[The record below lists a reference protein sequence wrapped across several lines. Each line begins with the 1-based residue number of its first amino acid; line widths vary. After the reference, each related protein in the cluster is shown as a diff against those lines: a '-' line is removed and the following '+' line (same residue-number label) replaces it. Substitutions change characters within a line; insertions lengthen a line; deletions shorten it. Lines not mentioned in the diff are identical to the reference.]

1 MRQTLRQGALGV
13 AGLLTLFALW
23 WLGVA
28 LFGAADGLSARF
40 SPQATLL
47 SLGELLERRELY
59 EHVLV
64 SLKRVLLGLF
74 LALLV
79 GVPLGLLVGAS
90 RNLEAATTPAFQFL
104 RMISPLS
111 WMPIAV
117 MLMGVGDQ
125 PIYFLLAFAA
135 LWPILLNTA
144 AGVRQLDPRW
154 LQLSRS
160 KIEVCLAMCDRAFGQ
175 IEVPDENARVPALD
189 ILLRAGMGFL
199 RQCCEPGSVQR
210 VLEILYLKCERSD
223 ENEPLLRRRE
233 LLEKQGQRFGLRQI
247 RRAVERGELPARLD
261 VELASIYLQSLWDGI
276 CGTLAWTER
285 LRDDPWNRAERMFRA
300 GLDSLRSSPYLLLAD
315 A

>member
-1 MRQTLRQGALGV
+1 MARKTKEESQKTRDGILD
-13 AGLLTLFALW
+13 
-23 WLGVA
+23 
-28 LFGAADGLSARF
+28 AAERVF
-40 SPQATLL
+40 
-47 SLGELLERRELY
+47 LE
-59 EHVLV
+59 
-64 SLKRVLLGLF
+64 K
-74 LALLV
+74 
-79 GVPLGLLVGAS
+79 
-90 RNLEAATTPAFQFL
+90 
-104 RMISPLS
+104 
-111 WMPIAV
+111 
-117 MLMGVGDQ
+117 GVGTTAMAD
-125 PIYFLLAFAA
+125 LAD
-135 LWPILLNTA
+135 A
-144 AGVRQLDPRW
+144 AGV
-154 LQLSRS
+154 SRGAVYGHYKN

-285 LRDDPWNRAERMFRA
+285 PGTAPNACSAPASTACAVLPTCCWRTPEGVNRPPSGACA
-300 GLDSLRSSPYLLLAD
+300 GPRRRRPPAAGRLPR
-315 A
+315 

>member
-1 MRQTLRQGALGV
+1 MARKTKEESQKTRDGILD
-13 AGLLTLFALW
+13 
-23 WLGVA
+23 
-28 LFGAADGLSARF
+28 AAERVF
-40 SPQATLL
+40 
-47 SLGELLERRELY
+47 LE
-59 EHVLV
+59 
-64 SLKRVLLGLF
+64 K
-74 LALLV
+74 
-79 GVPLGLLVGAS
+79 
-90 RNLEAATTPAFQFL
+90 
-104 RMISPLS
+104 
-111 WMPIAV
+111 
-117 MLMGVGDQ
+117 GVGTTAMAD
-125 PIYFLLAFAA
+125 LAD
-135 LWPILLNTA
+135 A
-144 AGVRQLDPRW
+144 AGV
-154 LQLSRS
+154 SRGAVYGHY
-160 KIEVCLAMCDRAFGQ
+160 KNK

-233 LLEKQGQRFGLRQI
+233 LLEKQGQRFGRRQI

>member
-1 MRQTLRQGALGV
+1 M
-13 AGLLTLFALW
+13 
-23 WLGVA
+23 
-28 LFGAADGLSARF
+28 AD
-40 SPQATLL
+40 
-47 SLGELLERRELY
+47 
-59 EHVLV
+59 
-64 SLKRVLLGLF
+64 
-74 LALLV
+74 LA
-79 GVPLGLLVGAS
+79 
-90 RNLEAATTPAFQFL
+90 
-104 RMISPLS
+104 
-111 WMPIAV
+111 
-117 MLMGVGDQ
+117 D
-125 PIYFLLAFAA
+125 
-135 LWPILLNTA
+135 A
-144 AGVRQLDPRW
+144 AGV
-154 LQLSRS
+154 SRGAVYGHYKN

-175 IEVPDENARVPALD
+175 IEVPTKTPGCRRWISSCAPAWAFSASAAR
-189 ILLRAGMGFL
+189 
-199 RQCCEPGSVQR
+199 PGSVQR

>member
-1 MRQTLRQGALGV
+1 MARKTKEESQKTRDGILD
-13 AGLLTLFALW
+13 
-23 WLGVA
+23 
-28 LFGAADGLSARF
+28 AAERVF
-40 SPQATLL
+40 
-47 SLGELLERRELY
+47 LE
-59 EHVLV
+59 
-64 SLKRVLLGLF
+64 K
-74 LALLV
+74 
-79 GVPLGLLVGAS
+79 
-90 RNLEAATTPAFQFL
+90 
-104 RMISPLS
+104 
-111 WMPIAV
+111 
-117 MLMGVGDQ
+117 GVGTTAMAD
-125 PIYFLLAFAA
+125 LAD
-135 LWPILLNTA
+135 A
-144 AGVRQLDPRW
+144 AGV
-154 LQLSRS
+154 SRGAVYGHYKN

-285 LRDDPWNRAERMFRA
+285 LRDDPWNPRRTHVPRRPRQPAQFSLPVAGGRLRASIVRHQVPALVLGA
-300 GLDSLRSSPYLLLAD
+300 GDHQPLGVFLAD
-315 A
+315 VQALAVDVEHRQARLGVGTDAQAVDRRAMPAAFDLHAADALFRIDFDGHGSLLFFPPTLGGPRASARVLSR

>member
-1 MRQTLRQGALGV
+1 MARKTKEESQKTRDGILD
-13 AGLLTLFALW
+13 
-23 WLGVA
+23 
-28 LFGAADGLSARF
+28 AAERVF
-40 SPQATLL
+40 
-47 SLGELLERRELY
+47 LE
-59 EHVLV
+59 
-64 SLKRVLLGLF
+64 K
-74 LALLV
+74 
-79 GVPLGLLVGAS
+79 
-90 RNLEAATTPAFQFL
+90 
-104 RMISPLS
+104 
-111 WMPIAV
+111 
-117 MLMGVGDQ
+117 GVGTTAMAD
-125 PIYFLLAFAA
+125 LAD
-135 LWPILLNTA
+135 A
-144 AGVRQLDPRW
+144 AGV
-154 LQLSRS
+154 SRGAVYGHYKN

-189 ILLRAGMGFL
+189 ILLRA
-199 RQCCEPGSVQR
+199 VQR

>member
-1 MRQTLRQGALGV
+1 MARKTKEESQKTRDGILD
-13 AGLLTLFALW
+13 
-23 WLGVA
+23 
-28 LFGAADGLSARF
+28 AAERVF
-40 SPQATLL
+40 
-47 SLGELLERRELY
+47 LE
-59 EHVLV
+59 
-64 SLKRVLLGLF
+64 K
-74 LALLV
+74 
-79 GVPLGLLVGAS
+79 
-90 RNLEAATTPAFQFL
+90 
-104 RMISPLS
+104 
-111 WMPIAV
+111 
-117 MLMGVGDQ
+117 GVGTTAMAD
-125 PIYFLLAFAA
+125 LAD
-135 LWPILLNTA
+135 A
-144 AGVRQLDPRW
+144 AGV
-154 LQLSRS
+154 SRGAVYGHYKN

-223 ENEPLLRRRE
+223 ENEPLLRRR
-233 LLEKQGQRFGLRQI
+233 
-247 RRAVERGELPARLD
+247 AVERGELPARLD

>member
-1 MRQTLRQGALGV
+1 MARKTKEESQKTRDGILD
-13 AGLLTLFALW
+13 
-23 WLGVA
+23 
-28 LFGAADGLSARF
+28 AAERVF
-40 SPQATLL
+40 
-47 SLGELLERRELY
+47 LE
-59 EHVLV
+59 
-64 SLKRVLLGLF
+64 K
-74 LALLV
+74 
-79 GVPLGLLVGAS
+79 
-90 RNLEAATTPAFQFL
+90 
-104 RMISPLS
+104 
-111 WMPIAV
+111 
-117 MLMGVGDQ
+117 GVGTTAMAD
-125 PIYFLLAFAA
+125 LAD
-135 LWPILLNTA
+135 A
-144 AGVRQLDPRW
+144 AGV
-154 LQLSRS
+154 SRGAVYGHYKN

-175 IEVPDENARVPALD
+175 IEVPDENARVPALEILLRAGMGFLRQCCEPGSVQRVLE

-233 LLEKQGQRFGLRQI
+233 LLEKQGQRFGRRQI

>member
-1 MRQTLRQGALGV
+1 MARKTKEESQKTRDGILD
-13 AGLLTLFALW
+13 
-23 WLGVA
+23 
-28 LFGAADGLSARF
+28 AAERVF
-40 SPQATLL
+40 
-47 SLGELLERRELY
+47 LE
-59 EHVLV
+59 
-64 SLKRVLLGLF
+64 K
-74 LALLV
+74 
-79 GVPLGLLVGAS
+79 
-90 RNLEAATTPAFQFL
+90 
-104 RMISPLS
+104 
-111 WMPIAV
+111 
-117 MLMGVGDQ
+117 GVGTTAMAD
-125 PIYFLLAFAA
+125 LAD
-135 LWPILLNTA
+135 A
-144 AGVRQLDPRW
+144 AGV
-154 LQLSRS
+154 SRGAVYGHYKN

-285 LRDDPWNRAERMFRA
+285 LLEPRRTHVPRRPRQPAQFSLPVAGGRLRASIVRHQVPALVLGA
-300 GLDSLRSSPYLLLAD
+300 GDHQPLGVFLAD
-315 A
+315 VQALAVDVEHRQARLGVGTDAQAVDRRAMPAAFDLHAADALFRIDFDGHGSLLFFPPTLGGPRASARVLSR

>member
-1 MRQTLRQGALGV
+1 MARKTKEESQKTRDGILD
-13 AGLLTLFALW
+13 
-23 WLGVA
+23 
-28 LFGAADGLSARF
+28 AAERVF
-40 SPQATLL
+40 
-47 SLGELLERRELY
+47 LE
-59 EHVLV
+59 
-64 SLKRVLLGLF
+64 K
-74 LALLV
+74 
-79 GVPLGLLVGAS
+79 
-90 RNLEAATTPAFQFL
+90 
-104 RMISPLS
+104 
-111 WMPIAV
+111 
-117 MLMGVGDQ
+117 GVGTTAMAD
-125 PIYFLLAFAA
+125 LAD
-135 LWPILLNTA
+135 A
-144 AGVRQLDPRW
+144 AGV
-154 LQLSRS
+154 SRGAVYGHYKN

-285 LRDDPWNRAERMFRA
+285 LRDDRSLEPRRTHVPRRPRQPAQFSLPVAGGRMRASIVRHQVPALVLGA
-300 GLDSLRSSPYLLLAD
+300 GDHQPLGVFLAD
-315 A
+315 VQALAVDVEHRQARLGVGTDAQAVDRRAMPAAFDLHAADALFRIDFDGHGNLPFSPPTLGGPRASARVLSR

>member
-1 MRQTLRQGALGV
+1 MARKTKEESQKTRDGILD
-13 AGLLTLFALW
+13 
-23 WLGVA
+23 
-28 LFGAADGLSARF
+28 AAERVF
-40 SPQATLL
+40 
-47 SLGELLERRELY
+47 LE
-59 EHVLV
+59 
-64 SLKRVLLGLF
+64 K
-74 LALLV
+74 
-79 GVPLGLLVGAS
+79 
-90 RNLEAATTPAFQFL
+90 
-104 RMISPLS
+104 
-111 WMPIAV
+111 
-117 MLMGVGDQ
+117 GVGTTAMAD
-125 PIYFLLAFAA
+125 LAD
-135 LWPILLNTA
+135 A
-144 AGVRQLDPRW
+144 AGV
-154 LQLSRS
+154 SRGAVYGHYKN

-247 RRAVERGELPARLD
+247 RRAV
-261 VELASIYLQSLWDGI
+261 LQSLWDGI

>member
-1 MRQTLRQGALGV
+1 MARKTKEESQKTRDGILD
-13 AGLLTLFALW
+13 
-23 WLGVA
+23 
-28 LFGAADGLSARF
+28 AAERVF
-40 SPQATLL
+40 
-47 SLGELLERRELY
+47 LE
-59 EHVLV
+59 
-64 SLKRVLLGLF
+64 K
-74 LALLV
+74 
-79 GVPLGLLVGAS
+79 
-90 RNLEAATTPAFQFL
+90 
-104 RMISPLS
+104 
-111 WMPIAV
+111 
-117 MLMGVGDQ
+117 GVGTTAMAD
-125 PIYFLLAFAA
+125 LAD
-135 LWPILLNTA
+135 A
-144 AGVRQLDPRW
+144 AGV
-154 LQLSRS
+154 SRGAVYGHYKN

-285 LRDDPWNRAERMFRA
+285 LRERRSLEPRRTHVPRRPRQPAQFSLPVAGGRLRASIVRHQVPALVLGA
-300 GLDSLRSSPYLLLAD
+300 GDHQPLGVFLAD
-315 A
+315 VQALAVDVEHRQARLGVGTDAQAVDRRAMPAAFDLHAADALFRIDFDGHGSLLFFPPTLGGPRASARVLSR